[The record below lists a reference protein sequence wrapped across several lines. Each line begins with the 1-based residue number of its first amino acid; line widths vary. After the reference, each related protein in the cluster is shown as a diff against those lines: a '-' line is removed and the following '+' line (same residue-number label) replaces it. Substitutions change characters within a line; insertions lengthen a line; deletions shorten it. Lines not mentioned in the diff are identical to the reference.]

1 MIRDGLGLL
10 GANASFLAAGAG
22 LSRPL
27 GLWRTWR
34 ELPGVLAVAYVAGVA
49 AVGIAATLLLLA
61 GLALAAWQVLL
72 LSALLAGLGLV
83 PVSLAAAFDP
93 PLRSSQG
100 GRRLAMAVAAL
111 LGVYLLALLA
121 RSWYEPLFHWD
132 AWAMWTLKARALVVL
147 DGLDLRV
154 FAGAAYRSLHL
165 DYPLFVPALEAIDF
179 RFMGRIDTRVVDV
192 QFWFLFAG
200 FLGAAAQLLR
210 DRVPALLLWPA
221 LLLLGVAPSLAIQ
234 LRWSIADF
242 PLALFFGL
250 AALVGWRYL
259 ESGRLPFAALLALFA
274 GAAWATKRE
283 GLAFVVLLY
292 VLLVAFALARR
303 VRVAPI
309 VLAGVASL
317 VAILPWRI
325 WVSAHDLEPTELPL
339 GKAVNPSYLLDRT
352 DRVGPAVRGLVE
364 QAFKPGWWL
373 AVLPLLLLAAALAL
387 RSRRGRP
394 LATFVLCLVGLM
406 FASLLW
412 AYWGDRP
419 EIQQHVAHTARRVVT
434 SALVVSGLFLP
445 LLAAQLGRPE
455 PQTRDLSRE

>member
-1 MIRDGLGLL
+1 MTRDGLGLL
-10 GANASFLAAGAG
+10 AANACFLAAGAG

-27 GLWRTWR
+27 GLWRSPH
-34 ELPGVLAVAYVAGVA
+34 ELPAVLAVAYVAGVA
-49 AVGIAATLLLLA
+49 AVGIGATLLLLA
-61 GLALAAWQVLL
+61 GLALTVWQVLL
-72 LSALLAGLGLV
+72 LCALLAAAGFL
-83 PVSLAAAFDP
+83 PVSLGASLDA
-93 PLRSSQG
+93 PLPSTRSV
-100 GRRLAMAVAAL
+100 RRLAAAVAAL
-111 LGVYLLALLA
+111 LGIYLLGLLA

-132 AWAMWTLKARALVVL
+132 AWAMWTLKARAIVLL

-154 FAGAAYRSLHL
+154 FAADAYRSLHL

-179 RFMGRIDTRVVDV
+179 RFMGRIDTRVVDA
-192 QFWFLFAG
+192 QFWFLFVG

-210 DRVPALLLWPA
+210 DRVQAVVLWPA
-221 LLLLGVAPSLAIQ
+221 LLLLGIAPSLAIQ

-250 AALVGWRYL
+250 AGLAGWRYL
-259 ESGRLPFAALLALFA
+259 ESGRAPFAALLALFG

-292 VLLVAFALARR
+292 VVLLVFALVRR
-303 VRVAPI
+303 APVVPL
-309 VLAGVASL
+309 VLAGAASL

-325 WVSAHDLEPTELPL
+325 WVRAHDLEPAELPL

-352 DRVGPAVRGLVE
+352 DRVGPALSGLAE

-373 AVLPLLLLAAALAL
+373 AVLPLFLVATALAL
-387 RSRRGRP
+387 RSRNGRP
-394 LATFVLCLVGLM
+394 LGIFVLCLVGLM

-419 EIQQHVAHTARRVVT
+419 EIDQHVAHTARRVVT

-445 LLAAQLGRPE
+445 LLAAQLGRHE
-455 PQTRDLSRE
+455 PQSRDLSKE